1 MAEHKD
7 AVPCGPAMSS
17 LDGSALAATA
27 SMLGVMSH
35 PARLAALLLLDRD
48 GPRTVGELCEA
59 LALEQSA
66 LSHHLRLLR
75 DADLVRR
82 EARGRHRVYH
92 LADAH
97 VGHIVRDALAHAAE
111 AQGSRTSQ

>member
-1 MAEHKD
+1 MAERRD
-7 AVPCGPAMSS
+7 AVPCGPAMGS
-17 LDGSALAATA
+17 LDVAALAATA
-27 SMLGVMSH
+27 GMLGVMSH

-48 GPRTVGELCEA
+48 GPRTVSELVEA
-59 LALEQSA
+59 LGIEQSA

-75 DADLVRR
+75 DADLVRS

-111 AQGSRTSQ
+111 AQGSSTSQ